1 MTASDDGE
9 GATPPEQPDQ
19 PEPQPESRPAPLGHQ
34 RATAPRQVRRPS
46 RRPLFFA
53 GRRIYGYLAIAVA
66 VILVGGAIAAYAKYR
81 SIWDSIGRVQI
92 SDLGKRPPKYT
103 NALNLLLFGSDS
115 RTGLTRK
122 QQLEYHVG
130 DAGCGCS
137 DTIMVVHIS
146 PGRHRVTVLNI
157 PRDTMV
163 PVYQCDAHPA
173 VQEPGQ
179 VADPQTLEQIN
190 FTLQRGGPSC
200 LWKTVEHVTGI
211 YIDHFIQLSF
221 LGAVKVINDIGGVN
235 VCVPFAIDDPNSG
248 LHISAGRKHI
258 YGLRFLELWRAR
270 YTIGNGSDLERIQR
284 DDFLLAQVLKG
295 VIRRGI
301 SSSPTK
307 LLQVVTD
314 AAAAMTTDAG
324 LTPGDMLHIADSLR
338 GLHAGHVQFI
348 EAPTQTYP
356 PQPAQVEFVQ
366 PEDDQLF
373 GAIAHDQKLQATTDS
388 KNKKN
393 KHDTG
398 QTPAPMTSP
407 QAVKVK
413 VLNGSGVNLIA
424 SQVGSDLSARGFDV
438 VGTSDATTPGGSPD
452 FSYTSSVIQYQSAA
466 QLPAVNT
473 LKAQL
478 TSVIVRLD
486 PSLPP
491 GTINLIV
498 GSSFTSLA
506 ADASASPSPSSSTSI
521 NNLSHQYG
529 GIKGDAACKSDS
541 GAFQGPNSP

>member
-9 GATPPEQPDQ
+9 GATPPDQ
-19 PEPQPESRPAPLGHQ
+19 PEPQPGSRPVPRAYH
-34 RATAPRQVRRPS
+34 RATPPRPVRRPS
-46 RRPLFFA
+46 RPPLFFA

-81 SIWDSIGRVQI
+81 SIWDSIGKVSI
-92 SDLGKRPPKYT
+92 SDLGKRPPQYT
-103 NALNLLLFGSDS
+103 NALNLLVFGSDS

-122 QQLEYHVG
+122 QQLFYHVG

-146 PGRHRVTVLNI
+146 PGRHQVTVLNI

-163 PVYQCDAHPA
+163 HIYQCDAHPSL
-173 VQEPGQ
+173 QEPGQ
-179 VADPQTLEQIN
+179 VADPQNVEQIN
-190 FTLQRGGPSC
+190 FTLQRGGPGC
-200 LWKTVEHVTGI
+200 LWKTIEHETGI
-211 YIDHFIQLSF
+211 YISHFIELSF

-235 VCVPFAIDDPNSG
+235 VCLPFAIDDRNSG

-258 YGLRFLELWRAR
+258 YGLRFLELWRTR
-270 YTIGNGSDLERIQR
+270 YTIGNGSDIQRIQR
-284 DDFLLAQVLKG
+284 DDFLLAQALKG

-314 AAAAMTTDAG
+314 AAAAMTTDTAM
-324 LTPGDMLHIADSLR
+324 TPGDMFHIAESLR

-348 EAPTQTYP
+348 EAPTQTYAP
-356 PQPAQVEFVQ
+356 APAQVEFVQ
-366 PEDDQLF
+366 PQDNQLF
-373 GAIAHDQKLQATTDS
+373 SAIAHDQTLRTTTAS

-393 KHDTG
+393 KHNAS
-398 QTPAPMTSP
+398 QSPAPTTSP
-407 QAVKVK
+407 QAVKVQ

-424 SQVGSDLSARGFDV
+424 SQVGSDLTTRGFDV
-438 VGTSDATTPGGSPD
+438 VGTSDAMTPGGAPD
-452 FSYTSSVIQYQSAA
+452 FSYTSSVIEYRSAA
-466 QLPAVNT
+466 ELPAVRT

-478 TSVIVRLD
+478 TSVIIRRD
-486 PSLPP
+486 PTLPR
-491 GTINLIV
+491 GTLSLIV

-506 ADASASPSPSSSTSI
+506 ADANGSPSPSASTSI
-521 NNLSHQYG
+521 NNLSHRYG
-529 GIKGDAACKSDS
+529 GIKGDASCKSS
-541 GAFQGPNSP
+541 YGAYQGPNSP